1 MIMKALCVHDPDHL
15 PTVHQLWPRPIHQL
29 TTDRGVPPG
38 QDLAARRDKVLGI
51 WGARSMGSMQIEGVE
66 RNVFLIN

>member
-1 MIMKALCVHDPDHL
+1 
-15 PTVHQLWPRPIHQL
+15 
-29 TTDRGVPPG
+29 VPPG

-51 WGARSMGSMQIEGVE
+51 WGVRSMGSMQIEEVE